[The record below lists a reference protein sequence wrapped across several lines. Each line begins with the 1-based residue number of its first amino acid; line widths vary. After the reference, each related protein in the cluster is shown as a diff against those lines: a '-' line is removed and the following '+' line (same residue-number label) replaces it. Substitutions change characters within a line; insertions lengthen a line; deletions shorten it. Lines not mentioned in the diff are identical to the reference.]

1 MTFRVRI
8 VLAAATAVVVAV
20 VLASLAAYVVARDS
34 LIGSIDDALAQDA
47 QVLTSRQTVP
57 AIPEGCG
64 PTICVVVV
72 DASGTPSY
80 PGLVPISPATKA
92 VAGGAG
98 SVPGFSADITV
109 SGVDARELVTPLPTG
124 FEYRV
129 GDTILALPAGGA
141 LVLTS
146 PLTAVDHELRN
157 LLVDLSLIAS
167 AGIALAVVLGLLV
180 GRTAFVPL
188 NALTGSIEEL
198 AETIDVSQRLD
209 PGGRDELGRLRR
221 AFNRLLEAV
230 DRSREAQ
237 RQLVVD
243 AGHELR
249 TPLTSLRT
257 NMEVARRLDELEPEE
272 RQVLIGDV
280 LTQLDELTTLVAD
293 LVELARGERP
303 DRALGSVRLDW
314 VVTEAVTTA
323 TTHGRSRGV
332 EFRSLVEPTWVTGD
346 RVRIGRA
353 IGNLL
358 DNALKWSPDGGV
370 VDVTCRAG
378 VVEVRDHG
386 PGVDPSDL
394 PHLFDRFY
402 RSPAARGKPGSGL
415 GLAIV
420 AQVAEDEGAT
430 VTAGNAEGGGAVFR
444 MQFPP
449 PDADAT
455 RKGVGRSGGRAA
467 DQHAEV
473 DPEDRG

>member
-1 MTFRVRI
+1 MTFRARLV
-8 VLAAATAVVVAV
+8 VAATTAVVVAV
-20 VLASLAAYVVARDS
+20 VLASIAAYVVARDS
-34 LIGSIDDALAQDA
+34 LIGSIDDALIQTA
-47 QVLTSRQTVP
+47 QVLTSHETLP
-57 AIPEGCG
+57 AIPESCNGASCFL
-64 PTICVVVV
+64 VV
-72 DASGTPSY
+72 DANGNPSI
-80 PGLVPISPATKA
+80 PGLVPISAATKA
-92 VAGGAG
+92 VAGGSG
-98 SVPGFSADITV
+98 NVPGFSADVTV
-109 SGVDARELVTPLPTG
+109 SGVDARELVTPLPVG

-129 GDTILALPAGGA
+129 GNIILALPSGGA

-146 PLTAVDHELRN
+146 PLTGVDQELRH
-157 LLVDLSLIAS
+157 LVLDLWAIAA
-167 AGIALAVVLGLLV
+167 AGTALAVILGLLV

-198 AETIDVSQRLD
+198 AETIDVSQRLE

-257 NMEVARRLDELEPEE
+257 NMEVARRLDELDPAE

-280 LTQLDELTTLVAD
+280 ITQLDELTTLVAD

-303 DRALGSVRLDW
+303 DRTLGATRLDW

-332 EFRSLVEPTWVTGD
+332 EFRSVVEPTWVVGD

-353 IGNLL
+353 VGNLL

-370 VDVTCRAG
+370 VEVSCRGG

-386 PGVDPSDL
+386 PGIDSSDL

-430 VTAGNAEGGGAVFR
+430 VTAGNADGGGAVFR
-444 MQFPP
+444 MQFPAGGGAPSRRP
-449 PDADAT
+449 PG
-455 RKGVGRSGGRAA
+455 RISGRPVGPRT
-467 DQHAEV
+467 EV
-473 DPEDRG
+473 DPEDRP